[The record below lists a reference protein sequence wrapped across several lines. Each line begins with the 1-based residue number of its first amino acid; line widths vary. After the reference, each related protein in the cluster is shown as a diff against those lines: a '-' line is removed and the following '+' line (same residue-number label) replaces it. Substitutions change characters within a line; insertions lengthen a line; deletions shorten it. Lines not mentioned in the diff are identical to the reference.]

1 MDDHFSP
8 EAPDTEWVPSV
19 GQRGWIILS
28 KDRHL
33 RSNPLELI
41 ALLKSNTHS
50 FLLTSADMTGAAMA
64 RAFVTALPVMARMA
78 DKFPPPFIGTVT
90 PSGRVSVYYTHDQLL
105 NVVGEAQQRSKKG
118 KARRTSE

>member
-8 EAPDTEWVPSV
+8 DAEDTDWVPSV
-19 GQRGWIILS
+19 GSRGWIILS

-50 FLLTSADMTGAAMA
+50 FLLTSADMTGPDMA
-64 RAFVTALPVMARMA
+64 KAFIAALPSMLRMI
-78 DKFPPPFIGTVT
+78 DKFSPPFIATVT
-90 PSGRVSVYYTHDQLL
+90 PLGAVNVFYTHDQLL
-105 NVVGEAQQRSKKG
+105 KVVGELQSRAIS
-118 KARRTSE
+118 ARGDRAGP